1 MINIEENTNQRSSPT
16 LSVERRGASQDFC
29 CVECFE
35 HPWLQAMSQTNQSQ
49 SGQCFYCGSEGPLTP
64 VSVLY
69 FGFYNLLSD
78 YIPAEAANGGRDSY
92 FASVPVTE
100 AVQRDWKVFS
110 DRVVSDRLHKFL
122 PAVFENQNLPLRGGL
137 RVFTEPVVP
146 FHRNAMSTAYG
157 KWLRFWM
164 VDPTAF
170 SDWTHH
176 NVPSDIDTIGT
187 AVNQMSEHLR
197 NFVRSWP
204 TGRRLWRARRD
215 YVGFSDWDCQP
226 LPLAQMGH
234 NPKCPASRLNREGE
248 VVLYCAEAEKTAV
261 AEIRP
266 GRGNICTTC
275 ELVTQKEL
283 ELLDLA
289 TSLQTINPFT
299 CADLSW
305 QLDLQRVARNLSAQI
320 AIPTSRGEDPV
331 VYNKCQAL
339 AMVVRAM
346 KIDGIRFS
354 SSLDAPLGTNIALFD
369 PTVVTFSNARLIVA
383 TSAEIKY
390 EPIQQNSAGSR
401 SRG

>member
-1 MINIEENTNQRSSPT
+1 M
-16 LSVERRGASQDFC
+16 LSGERREASQSFC

-35 HPWLQAMSQTNQSQ
+35 HPWLRAMSQTNQSQ

-69 FGFYNLLSD
+69 SGFSNLLSD
-78 YIPAEAANGGRDSY
+78 YIPAEAANGGQDNY
-92 FASVPVTE
+92 LASVPVTE
-100 AVQRDWKVFS
+100 AAQRDWKLFS
-110 DRVVSDRLHKFL
+110 ERAVSDRLRKFL
-122 PAVFENQNLPLRGGL
+122 PAVFENKDLPPSGGL
-137 RVFTEPVVP
+137 RVLTEPVVP

-164 VDPTAF
+164 IDPTAF
-170 SDWTHH
+170 SDWTYH
-176 NVPSDIDTIGT
+176 NVPSDIATVGT

-197 NFVRSWP
+197 NFVHSWP
-204 TGRRLWRARRD
+204 TGLRLWRARRD

-248 VVLYCAEAEKTAV
+248 IVLYCAEAEKTAV

-275 ELVTQKEL
+275 ELVTQKDV

-289 TSLQTINPFT
+289 TFLETINPFT
-299 CADLSW
+299 CTNLSW
-305 QLDLQRVARNLSAQI
+305 QLDLQRVARNLGAQI

-339 AMVVRAM
+339 AMVVREM
-346 KIDGIRFS
+346 KVDGIRFL
-354 SSLDAPLGTNIALFD
+354 SSLDTPLGTNIALFD
-369 PTVVTFSNARLIVA
+369 PAVVTLSNARLIVA

-390 EPIQQNSAGSR
+390 EAIQRNSTETKSMG
-401 SRG
+401 